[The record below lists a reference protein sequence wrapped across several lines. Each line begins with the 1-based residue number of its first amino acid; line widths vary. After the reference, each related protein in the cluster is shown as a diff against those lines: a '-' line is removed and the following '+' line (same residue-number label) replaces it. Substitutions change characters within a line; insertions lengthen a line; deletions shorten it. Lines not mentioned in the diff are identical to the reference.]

1 MHKLKK
7 ALIFALHDTKY
18 DIVGLLILTFTFE
31 LYNCVE
37 LSILKAMIITLS
49 YFIITNY
56 QKSH

>member
-7 ALIFALHDTKY
+7 VLIFALHDTKY

>member
-49 YFIITNY
+49 YFII
-56 QKSH
+56 